1 MIYTCTLN
9 PAIDYRL
16 ELDHFELGALNR
28 ATFNKFSGGG
38 KGINVSIL
46 LKELGTPNIALG
58 FIGGFTG
65 QYLKSYLKETYDLS
79 MQFTEISDLT
89 RINVKLQI
97 TDENTEVN
105 AKAPKVLEEEFIQL
119 FNQVNQLTR
128 DDLFILGGSGINPE
142 YDAYKVLAESCYHHQ
157 VPFIIDTEKTNLLKT
172 LPFKPLLIKP
182 NKFELEQLTAQPIKN
197 ETDLIVAARH
207 LIDLG
212 AQNIIV
218 SLGKDGSYFIN
229 ETMVYKAKPIKGV
242 ALNPVGAGDS
252 MVAGFVSEYIKT
264 RDLLKSYI
272 MSIASGTATAF
283 SYSIATKD
291 DVLKVLKKVEIEEV
305 IYEN

>member
-16 ELDHFELGALNR
+16 ELDTFKIGALNR
-28 ATFNKFSGGG
+28 ANFNKYSGGG

-46 LKELGTPNIALG
+46 LKELGKNNIALG

-65 QYLKSYLKETYDLS
+65 TYLEAYLKKTY
-79 MQFTEISDLT
+79 DLT

-97 TDENTEVN
+97 TDENTEIN
-105 AKAPKVLEEEFIQL
+105 AKAPKVTEDEFIDL
-119 FNQVNQLTR
+119 FNKVNQLNH
-128 DDLFILGGSGINPE
+128 DDLFILGGSTIDPV
-142 YDAYKVLAESCYHHQ
+142 YDAYKVLAESCYNHD
-157 VPFIIDTEKTNLLKT
+157 VPFIIDTEKNNLLKT

-182 NKFELEQLTAQPIKN
+182 NRFELEQLTNQAIDDESSLLKAAKN
-197 ETDLIVAARH
+197 LLEK
-207 LIDLG
+207 G

-229 ETMVYKAKPIKGV
+229 KEVIYKAKPIKGV

-252 MVAGFVSEYIKT
+252 MVAGFVSEYVTSK
-264 RDLLKSYI
+264 DLLKSYK
-272 MSIASGTATAF
+272 MSIAAGTATAF
-283 SYSIATKD
+283 SYSIATKE
-291 DVLKVLKKVEIEEV
+291 KVMTLLDQVQIEEV
-305 IYEN
+305 KYED